1 MSSEEATSSSGI
13 KDGDTKAKVDPD
25 DDKYAKKTG
34 SAKSS
39 SAFGI
44 IMLLLLVITLGALYL
59 YNGTESDAV
68 KPIKLNEPSHRNPSE
83 TLSDSLNDAKV
94 VGEEHE
100 TGGIP
105 GDDAAEDDG
114 EDEESDDEEE
124 ETEEGDEDEELDED
138 AGENQ

>member
-1 MSSEEATSSSGI
+1 MSSEEATPSSGI

-25 DDKYAKKTG
+25 DNKYAKKPG
-34 SAKSS
+34 SAMSS

-68 KPIKLNEPSHRNPSE
+68 NPIKLNEPSHRNPSE
-83 TLSDSLNDAKV
+83 TVSDSLNDAKV

-114 EDEESDDEEE
+114 EDEESDEE
-124 ETEEGDEDEELDED
+124 EEGDEDEELDED

>member
-1 MSSEEATSSSGI
+1 MSSEEATPSSGI

-25 DDKYAKKTG
+25 DNKYAKKPG
-34 SAKSS
+34 SAMSS

-68 KPIKLNEPSHRNPSE
+68 NPIKLNEPSHRNPSE
-83 TLSDSLNDAKV
+83 TVSDSLNDAKV

-114 EDEESDDEEE
+114 EDEESDEG
-124 ETEEGDEDEELDED
+124 EEGDEDEELDED